1 LVEKMSDH
9 IIQAGV
15 RNIWGGTEP
24 FGLRRADRRQHVYMI
39 GKTGAGKTTLLR
51 NLILQDIEAGEGV
64 GIIDPHGDL
73 AEELLDHIPPWRTDH
88 VVYFN
93 PADFDYPIGLNL
105 LHAVPRERRHLVR
118 SGLVGAFKS
127 IWRQSW
133 GPRLEYVLSA
143 AVATLLDVETAT
155 ILGIPRLFVDD
166 DYHDWVVKQAKDPLV
181 RAFWLK
187 EFAGYDKRFRNE
199 VVAPVQNKV
208 GQLLMTPPLRNIV
221 GQVRSGFDAR
231 FIMDNRRI
239 FIANL
244 SKGRLGADTTNLIG
258 ALLVNEFQ
266 LAAMARADL
275 PENERRDFFLF
286 VDEFQNFSTDTFA
299 SILSEA
305 RKYRLCLT
313 LSHQYTEQLD
323 DEVRQ
328 AIIGNV
334 GSIFAFRTGEH
345 DSRILEREFGD
356 GYAARRFTNL
366 ANHEVLVKLLE
377 NGVYREPFV
386 GITLPPSG
394 RFHGRRANLI
404 ERSRQRYAIR
414 RQTVEEK
421 IGRWMRA

>member
-1 LVEKMSDH
+1 
-9 IIQAGV
+9 
-15 RNIWGGTEP
+15 
-24 FGLRRADRRQHVYMI
+24 MI
-39 GKTGAGKTTLLR
+39 GKTGSGKTTLLR
-51 NLILQDIEAGEGV
+51 NLILQDIVAGEGV

-73 AEELLDHIPPWRTDH
+73 AEEILDYIPPWRTDH

-93 PADFDYPIGLNL
+93 PADQEFPIGLNL

-127 IWRQSW
+127 IWRDSW

-143 AVATLLDVETAT
+143 AVAALLDVETAT

-166 DYHDWVVKQAKDPLV
+166 DYREWVVKQIKDPLV
-181 RAFWLK
+181 RAFWQT

-244 SKGRLGADTTNLIG
+244 SKGRLGADTANLIG

-266 LAAMARADL
+266 LAALTRANLAEKD
-275 PENERRDFFLF
+275 RRDFFLF
-286 VDEFQNFSTDTFA
+286 IDEFHNFSTDTFA

-313 LSHQYTEQLD
+313 LSHQYMEQLD

-334 GSIFAFRTGEH
+334 GSIIAFRTGEH
-345 DSRILEREFGD
+345 DAGILEREFGD
-356 GYAARRFTNL
+356 GYRASRFTSL
-366 ANHEVLVKLLE
+366 ANYEMLVKLIE
-377 NGVYREPFV
+377 YGIHREPFV
-386 GITLPPSG
+386 GTTLPPSG
-394 RFHGRRANLI
+394 QFHGRRDNLI
-404 ERSRQRYAIR
+404 ERSRQRYAKPQRTI
-414 RQTVEEK
+414 EGK
-421 IGRWMRA
+421 LGRWMEA

>member
-1 LVEKMSDH
+1 MSDH
-9 IIQAGV
+9 IVQAGT

-24 FGLRRADRRQHVYMI
+24 FGLRRADRRHHVYMI

-51 NLILQDIEAGEGV
+51 NLILQDIEAGEGI

-93 PADFDYPIGLNL
+93 PADLDFPIGLNL

-143 AVATLLDVETAT
+143 AVAALLDVETAT

-166 DYHDWVVKQAKDPLV
+166 DYREWVVKQSKDPIV
-181 RAFWLK
+181 RAFWQT
-187 EFAGYDKRFRNE
+187 EFAGYEKRFRNE

-244 SKGRLGADTTNLIG
+244 SKGRLGTDTANLIG

-266 LAAMARADL
+266 FAALARADVS
-275 PENERRDFFLF
+275 EKERRDFFLF
-286 VDEFQNFSTDTFA
+286 IDEFQNFSTDTFA
-299 SILSEA
+299 SVLSEA
-305 RKYRLCLT
+305 RKYRLPIEFT
-313 LSHQYTEQLD
+313 LAKRMMSSSD
-323 DEVRQ
+323 
-328 AIIGNV
+328 
-334 GSIFAFRTGEH
+334 
-345 DSRILEREFGD
+345 
-356 GYAARRFTNL
+356 
-366 ANHEVLVKLLE
+366 
-377 NGVYREPFV
+377 
-386 GITLPPSG
+386 
-394 RFHGRRANLI
+394 
-404 ERSRQRYAIR
+404 
-414 RQTVEEK
+414 
-421 IGRWMRA
+421 

>member
-1 LVEKMSDH
+1 V
-9 IIQAGV
+9 
-15 RNIWGGTEP
+15 
-24 FGLRRADRRQHVYMI
+24 
-39 GKTGAGKTTLLR
+39 
-51 NLILQDIEAGEGV
+51 
-64 GIIDPHGDL
+64 
-73 AEELLDHIPPWRTDH
+73 
-88 VVYFN
+88 
-93 PADFDYPIGLNL
+93 
-105 LHAVPRERRHLVR
+105 
-118 SGLVGAFKS
+118 
-127 IWRQSW
+127 
-133 GPRLEYVLSA
+133 A
-143 AVATLLDVETAT
+143 ALLDVETAT

-166 DYHDWVVKQAKDPLV
+166 DYREWVVKQAKDPLV
-181 RAFWLK
+181 RAFWQK

-244 SKGRLGADTTNLIG
+244 SKGRLGADTANLIG

-266 LAAMARADL
+266 LATLARADL
-275 PENERRDFFLF
+275 PEKERRDFFLF
-286 VDEFQNFSTDTFA
+286 VDEFHNFSTDTFA
-299 SILSEA
+299 STLSEA

-356 GYAARRFTNL
+356 GYPARRFTNL

-377 NGVYREPFV
+377 NGAYREPFV

-394 RFHGRRANLI
+394 RFHGHRANLI
-404 ERSRQRYAIR
+404 ERSRQRYSTKR
-414 RQTVEEK
+414 SVVEHK
-421 IGRWMRA
+421 IDRCMQRKY